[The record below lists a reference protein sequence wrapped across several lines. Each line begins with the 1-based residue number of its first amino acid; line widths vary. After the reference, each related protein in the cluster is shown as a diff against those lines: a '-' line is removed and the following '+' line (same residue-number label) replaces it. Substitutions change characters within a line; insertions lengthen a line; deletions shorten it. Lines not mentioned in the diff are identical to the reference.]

1 MDGFLLAYKEKGI
14 TSNKVVQQAK
24 KLLSLKKV
32 GHLGTLDPMAEGL
45 LVLAINRATRF
56 SSFFLESDKSYEAEI
71 CFGIKT
77 DTDDAMGRVVEES
90 SLIPKES
97 DIKKELN
104 KFLGESLQ
112 NPPFFSALKHKG
124 KPLYK
129 YARDGEF
136 ISKPSRRVNIYSIN
150 NFNYFNNRCSFL
162 KHKGKPL
169 YKYARDGEFISKPS
183 RRVNIYSINNFN
195 YFNNRCSFL
204 IHCSKGTYIRS
215 IARDLGDNLG
225 SGGHLSALKRV
236 TQGEFNIEQSKL
248 PSELEMK
255 KIISIESAFQFFKEI
270 KLNEEETKVF
280 SNGGKL
286 AVENQ
291 QSNFFRIYDFSNKFL
306 GLGVIADSQLALK
319 RLV

>member
-1 MDGFLLAYKEKGI
+1 MIMDGFLLAYKEKGI

-45 LVLAINRATRF
+45 LVLAVNRATRF

-77 DTDDAMGRVVEES
+77 DTDDAMGKVVEES

-136 ISKPSRRVNIYSIN
+136 ISKPPRRVNIYSIK
-150 NFNYFNNRCSFL
+150 NFNYFNNRCSF
-162 KHKGKPL
+162 
-169 YKYARDGEFISKPS
+169 S
-183 RRVNIYSINNFN
+183 
-195 YFNNRCSFL
+195 

-215 IARDLGDNLG
+215 IARDLGDNLA

-236 TQGEFNIEQSKL
+236 KQGEFNIEQSKI
-248 PSELEMK
+248 PSELEIK

-291 QSNFFRIYDFSNKFL
+291 QSDSFRIYDFSNKFL
-306 GLGVIADSQLALK
+306 GLGVIVDSQLALK